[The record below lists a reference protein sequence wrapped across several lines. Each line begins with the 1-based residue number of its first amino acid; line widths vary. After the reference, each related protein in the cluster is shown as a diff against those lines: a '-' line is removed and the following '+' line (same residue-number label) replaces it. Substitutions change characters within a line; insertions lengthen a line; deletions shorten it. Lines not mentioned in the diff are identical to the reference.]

1 MSYVRT
7 SEGFEVDFHAQ
18 LHDSAPLLIQVS
30 ESVAA
35 EETFTR
41 EVRALVA
48 AGKELKNTKLR
59 LITNDYT
66 PPPYHLPGN
75 IEWLPAAAWLLAEG

>member
-1 MSYVRT
+1 MRT

-18 LHDSAPLLIQVS
+18 FHNSAPLLIQVS
-30 ESVAA
+30 ESVAD

-48 AGKELKNTKLR
+48 AGKELKNAKLM
-59 LITNDYT
+59 LITNDST
-66 PPPYHLPGN
+66 PPPYRLPEN
-75 IEWLPAAAWLLAEG
+75 IEWFTAAAWLLMEG